1 MNCNRTHLPQTWRYF
16 TTSNWTKRKFREKT
30 HTKFIASLTINTN
43 DSIHGFLIHI
53 RENKTNGILDWFTS
67 NTKKLD
73 NIYKQAHSFINQL
86 YTWIAAGPI
95 YIKHEDIS
103 QHPTKQKRNLRKKN
117 WTKFIVSLA
126 INIDDCIHGFLIHI
140 REKKINGILDWE
152 GI

>member
-1 MNCNRTHLPQTWRYF
+1 MD
-16 TTSNWTKRKFREKT
+16 K
-30 HTKFIASLTINTN
+30 
-43 DSIHGFLIHI
+43 
-53 RENKTNGILDWFTS
+53 
-67 NTKKLD
+67 
-73 NIYKQAHSFINQL
+73 IYKQAHSFINQL
-86 YTWIAAGPI
+86 YTWIAVGPI
-95 YIKHEDIS
+95 YIEHKDIS